1 MPGESAADDGAP
13 PAVPP
18 PGEELRRPYI
28 PARLGAVLLIAVVAI
43 VFAIG
48 FLLLWAYLDRLIWS
62 DPILSAGPWAM
73 PALVLFFSLVVGL
86 SRKYLHAPSVI
97 HGGFVEAV
105 RGDADPPDYRS
116 FPGAFVSSLAS
127 LLSGAVIGP
136 EGALGVLVSEISAFI
151 RPRLR
156 VPASIAA
163 GYDLAALASAFNG
176 LIGSVLFTGVFA
188 TELQAGRPRSALQ
201 YLVWNLLAGA
211 VGFIIFRFVG
221 LLPFAQS
228 IPFPPTGLTPVY
240 VLVAVL
246 CGVIGTAIAI
256 GAGAWLQAVE
266 AVMDR
271 VLGERVVLR
280 VLAAGALVAA
290 VGLVFP
296 DLLFSGESQIHGI
309 IADPARYGAALLLL
323 MAVLKIGL
331 FGVSIKAGYIGGP
344 LFPILF
350 SCTLVGLALN
360 LLFPGVPV
368 GVFVLCI
375 ETGAFAVALGAPL
388 TAILTVALV
397 GVADQDMI
405 VLLVLSVAT
414 ALLLS
419 AEAMKRIAA
428 RRPEEGAATV
438 GTR

>member
-1 MPGESAADDGAP
+1 MPGAPASDEGAFT
-13 PAVPP
+13 AVPP
-18 PGEELRRPYI
+18 PGEELQRPYI
-28 PARLGAVLLIAVVAI
+28 PARLGAVLFIAVVAI
-43 VFAIG
+43 IFAIG
-48 FLLLWAYLDRLIWS
+48 FLVLWSYLDRLVWS
-62 DPILSAGPWAM
+62 DRILSANPWAM
-73 PALVLFFSLVVGL
+73 PALVLFFSLIVGL
-86 SRKYLHAPSVI
+86 CRRYLHAPSVI

-105 RGDADPPDYRS
+105 RGDADLPDYRL
-116 FPGAFVSSLAS
+116 FPGAFISSLAS

-136 EGALGVLVSEISAFI
+136 EGALGVLVSEISAFV

-156 VPASIAA
+156 VPASLAA

-211 VGFIIFRFVG
+211 VGFIIFRLMG
-221 LLPFAQS
+221 LPPFAQS
-228 IPFPPTGLTPVY
+228 IPFPPTGLAPIY

-246 CGVIGTAIAI
+246 CGVIATGIAI
-256 GAGAWLQAVE
+256 GSGAWLQVVE
-266 AVMDR
+266 KVMDR
-271 VLGERVVLR
+271 AFGERVVLR
-280 VLAAGALVAA
+280 VMAAGVLVAA
-290 VGLVFP
+290 VGFVFP

-323 MAVLKIGL
+323 MAVLKLGL

-360 LLFPGVPV
+360 LLFPTVPV

-375 ETGAFAVALGAPL
+375 EAGAFAVALGAPL

-397 GVADQDMI
+397 GMADQDTI
-405 VLLVLSVAT
+405 VLLVVSVAT

-419 AEAMKRIAA
+419 AEAMKRIA
-428 RRPEEGAATV
+428 RTHPTESGAGIDT
-438 GTR
+438 G